1 MLPSSTFFL
10 ADMALPGSVSP
21 ETVES
26 AESSALDAGR
36 SAFAQAKKGET
47 PQEALLGE
55 EKKADAAAL
64 SMGKTELAKGESVA
78 DADLTQ
84 ELKNPKVHKQI
95 EKMEKML
102 TREIWV
108 VKYALNKARQGYFAL
123 SLLLAAIP
131 VVSTAVVAVDLHMA
145 HAAKEVGEWSPD
157 MQRTT
162 WIASFF
168 SVLHVMAITAQTTLK
183 LETKISQLEMVLRT
197 STAVYRAVQLA
208 EFKPAAV
215 LPDIL
220 ADLEKQLQGGKSGI
234 VHEPQDW
241 MFKMYDTLLQ
251 AGKISERM

>member
-1 MLPSSTFFL
+1 
-10 ADMALPGSVSP
+10 MALPGSVSP

-108 VKYALNKARQGYFAL
+108 VKYALDKARKAYFLTTRSVKAPLAVSALVSAVGRAHCAPAETNKAAWNSVKDG
-123 SLLLAAIP
+123 AAINP
-131 VVSTAVVAVDLHMA
+131 TDH
-145 HAAKEVGEWSPD
+145 
-157 MQRTT
+157 
-162 WIASFF
+162 
-168 SVLHVMAITAQTTLK
+168 
-183 LETKISQLEMVLRT
+183 LR
-197 STAVYRAVQLA
+197 
-208 EFKPAAV
+208 P
-215 LPDIL
+215 
-220 ADLEKQLQGGKSGI
+220 
-234 VHEPQDW
+234 
-241 MFKMYDTLLQ
+241 
-251 AGKISERM
+251 